1 MQNWNINA
9 FLQFKIRNIKTIICY
24 FFPSCKVIIL
34 RINYHNLQEE
44 LFYDILMWEHIQ
56 SPHVIKLILY
66 HNHINII
73 LYLNYKSFELR
84 CGEKLSSGDSESD
97 VTISATTHRQLVW
110 YFLMIFRLKTMSWTM
125 L

>member
-1 MQNWNINA
+1 
-9 FLQFKIRNIKTIICY
+9 
-24 FFPSCKVIIL
+24 
-34 RINYHNLQEE
+34 
-44 LFYDILMWEHIQ
+44 MWEHIQ